1 MFRFFYFLSTP
12 YALYLACIAMILSV
26 CLSSCGTTSAR
37 YTSTYNGGVY
47 KSANLGCAAYN

>member
-12 YALYLACIAMILSV
+12 KAMWLALIIAALTF
-26 CLSSCGTTSAR
+26 CSCGTTSTR

-47 KSANLGCAAYN
+47 KSTNLGCAAYN